1 MDIRNI
7 RHMSA
12 VTGQRLENAPQAGQ
26 VALLYAGV
34 TMGLHALVTA
44 IDWILSQ
51 QVNASGGLSNLGTR
65 SVFQAI
71 QTMLPLVLPLIT
83 MCLDVGYLAAMLR
96 VARRQFVSPQT
107 LRLGF
112 DRFWVLLRLTVIR
125 GAIFTAI
132 GFGCMYIGI
141 SIYLMTPLAQPLKEL
156 MIPLLQDQSLLS
168 GGLAIDEATYNQL
181 VSAMTPALLISGGIF
196 LVGTAPVLFQY
207 RMAEYVVVDKPAG
220 MLIHPSRSQFTDTL
234 ANFVAGY
241 YQKTGQAAAF
251 HPVTRLD
258 RDTFGV
264 VLLGKNS
271 HIHALLSQ
279 NPLEKT
285 YEALVY
291 GAPVREE
298 GVIDAPIARRPLP
311 SLLRQVSPEGKPSL
325 TRYRVLSRQEK
336 TAVLALTPVT
346 GRTHQLRV
354 HCAYMGFPIVG
365 DPQYGSPESQA
376 FSKEMGAATQLLCA
390 KTLRFSHPITKT
402 PMEIVST
409 YTIP

>member
-1 MDIRNI
+1 MQLTYIAQRSG
-7 RHMSA
+7 RLSSFLREEMEMSA
-12 VTGQRLENAPQAGQ
+12 GLMNRLKWQDKLYVNGVPRHTDYPVAPEDVITVPLEEPEPQYPAQEGS
-26 VALLYAGV
+26 LTILYEDE
-34 TMGLHALVTA
+34 H
-44 IDWILSQ
+44 IL
-51 QVNASGGLSNLGTR
+51 A
-65 SVFQAI
+65 
-71 QTMLPLVLPLIT
+71 
-83 MCLDVGYLAAMLR
+83 
-96 VARRQFVSPQT
+96 
-107 LRLGF
+107 
-112 DRFWVLLRLTVIR
+112 
-125 GAIFTAI
+125 
-132 GFGCMYIGI
+132 
-141 SIYLMTPLAQPLKEL
+141 
-156 MIPLLQDQSLLS
+156 
-168 GGLAIDEATYNQL
+168 
-181 VSAMTPALLISGGIF
+181 
-196 LVGTAPVLFQY
+196 
-207 RMAEYVVVDKPAG
+207 VDKPAG

-271 HIHALLSQ
+271 HTHALLSQ

-291 GAPVREE
+291 WAPTQAE

-325 TRYRVLSRQEK
+325 TRYRVLSWQEK
-336 TAVLALTPVT
+336 TALLALIPVT

-390 KTLRFSHPITKT
+390 KTLRFSHPIIKT
-402 PMEIVST
+402 PMEITST

>member
-1 MDIRNI
+1 MQLTHIAQRSG
-7 RHMSA
+7 RLSSFLREEMEMSA
-12 VTGQRLENAPQAGQ
+12 GLMNRLKWQDKLFVNGVPRHTDYPVAPGDVITVPLEEPEPQYPAQEGS
-26 VALLYAGV
+26 LTILYEDE
-34 TMGLHALVTA
+34 H
-44 IDWILSQ
+44 IL
-51 QVNASGGLSNLGTR
+51 A
-65 SVFQAI
+65 
-71 QTMLPLVLPLIT
+71 
-83 MCLDVGYLAAMLR
+83 
-96 VARRQFVSPQT
+96 
-107 LRLGF
+107 
-112 DRFWVLLRLTVIR
+112 
-125 GAIFTAI
+125 
-132 GFGCMYIGI
+132 
-141 SIYLMTPLAQPLKEL
+141 
-156 MIPLLQDQSLLS
+156 
-168 GGLAIDEATYNQL
+168 
-181 VSAMTPALLISGGIF
+181 
-196 LVGTAPVLFQY
+196 
-207 RMAEYVVVDKPAG
+207 VDKPAG

-291 GAPVREE
+291 GAPPREE

-311 SLLRQVSPEGKPSL
+311 SLLRQVAPEGKPSL

-365 DPQYGSPESQA
+365 DPQYGSMESQA
-376 FSKEMGAATQLLCA
+376 FSWEMGAATQLLCA
-390 KTLRFSHPITKT
+390 KILRFSHPITKN
-402 PMEIVST
+402 PVEIVST

>member
-1 MDIRNI
+1 MQLTHIAR
-7 RHMSA
+7 RSGRLSSFLREEMEMSA
-12 VTGQRLENAPQAGQ
+12 GLMNRLKWQDKLYVNGVPQHTDYPVVPGDVITVPLEEPEPQYPAQEGS
-26 VALLYAGV
+26 LTILYEDE
-34 TMGLHALVTA
+34 H
-44 IDWILSQ
+44 IL
-51 QVNASGGLSNLGTR
+51 A
-65 SVFQAI
+65 
-71 QTMLPLVLPLIT
+71 
-83 MCLDVGYLAAMLR
+83 
-96 VARRQFVSPQT
+96 
-107 LRLGF
+107 
-112 DRFWVLLRLTVIR
+112 
-125 GAIFTAI
+125 
-132 GFGCMYIGI
+132 
-141 SIYLMTPLAQPLKEL
+141 
-156 MIPLLQDQSLLS
+156 
-168 GGLAIDEATYNQL
+168 
-181 VSAMTPALLISGGIF
+181 
-196 LVGTAPVLFQY
+196 
-207 RMAEYVVVDKPAG
+207 VDKPAG

-291 GAPVREE
+291 GAPPREE

-325 TRYRVLSRQEK
+325 TRYKVLSRQEK

-365 DPQYGSPESQA
+365 DPQYGSMESQA
-376 FSKEMGAATQLLCA
+376 FSWEMGAATQLLCA
-390 KTLRFSHPITKT
+390 KILRFSHPITKN
-402 PMEIVST
+402 PVEIVST

>member
-1 MDIRNI
+1 MRLTHIAR
-7 RHMSA
+7 RSGRLSSFLREEMEMSA
-12 VTGQRLENAPQAGQ
+12 GLMNRLKWQDKLFVNGVPRHTDYPVVPGDVITVPLEEPEPSYPAQEGS
-26 VALLYAGV
+26 LTILYEDE
-34 TMGLHALVTA
+34 H
-44 IDWILSQ
+44 IL
-51 QVNASGGLSNLGTR
+51 G
-65 SVFQAI
+65 
-71 QTMLPLVLPLIT
+71 
-83 MCLDVGYLAAMLR
+83 
-96 VARRQFVSPQT
+96 
-107 LRLGF
+107 
-112 DRFWVLLRLTVIR
+112 
-125 GAIFTAI
+125 
-132 GFGCMYIGI
+132 
-141 SIYLMTPLAQPLKEL
+141 
-156 MIPLLQDQSLLS
+156 
-168 GGLAIDEATYNQL
+168 
-181 VSAMTPALLISGGIF
+181 
-196 LVGTAPVLFQY
+196 
-207 RMAEYVVVDKPAG
+207 VDKPAG

-258 RDTFGV
+258 RDTFGA

-271 HIHALLSQ
+271 HTHALLSQ

-291 GAPVREE
+291 GAPTQAE

-336 TAVLALTPVT
+336 TALLALTPVT

-402 PMEIVST
+402 PMEITST